1 MCFLCT
7 FSCECSLYADYLHLP
22 VWLCKRSK
30 DGDHYLPSYSHPCS
44 DQLQYWIN
52 WLKRG
57 CEALIRIKELVND
70 PNITGR
76 QSCKPEAEWPKKR
89 FCRKTQKPAKHE
101 TDDDAGD
108 PVEPRAKHRKE
119 QTKQTPW
126 FWKLPGCQRQWFENL
141 WQNFMQMFL
150 MAFAWLP
157 TAMKQLMML
166 LMRVI
171 QDAEL

>member
-1 MCFLCT
+1 MCVISTCMRMCFLCT

-30 DGDHYLPSYSHPCS
+30 DGDQYLPSYSHPCS

-76 QSCKPEAEWPKKR
+76 QSCKPEAEWSEKR
-89 FCRKTQKPAKHE
+89 VRLENTETRQARNRWWCWWSRGTQGKAQK
-101 TDDDAGD
+101 
-108 PVEPRAKHRKE
+108 RANE
-119 QTKQTPW
+119 SNS
-126 FWKLPGCQRQWFENL
+126 LILEV
-141 WQNFMQMFL
+141 
-150 MAFAWLP
+150 AWLP
-157 TAMKQLMML
+157 AAMIWKYL
-166 LMRVI
+166 
-171 QDAEL
+171 AKF